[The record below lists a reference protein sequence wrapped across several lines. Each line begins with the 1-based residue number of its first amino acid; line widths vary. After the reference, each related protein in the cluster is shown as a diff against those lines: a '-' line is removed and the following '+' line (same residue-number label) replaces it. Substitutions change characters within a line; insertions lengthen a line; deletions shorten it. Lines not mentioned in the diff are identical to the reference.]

1 MLQDGIMV
9 VPGTTMEKVLK
20 CFEHFFGAARIQKT
34 PCDSGIQQQDMSQEL
49 GQLDS
54 SRYRSII
61 GLLLYLSRDLVD
73 IMFTVKELATSMSK
87 PTLCSLQR
95 LRRLM
100 GYLKRTG
107 DMGMKLGM
115 PEYGKG
121 KRKEGCEFQW
131 LLETFTDADWAS
143 NKSHRKSTNCAIHFL
158 NGSFIHA
165 SSRTQKVISVSPAES
180 ELHAL
185 VSGWCAGIFI
195 KRCAEFLLSC
205 PVQRFQWTDNSAA
218 RQLVAR
224 QGVGRIRHLSG
235 KILWIQDAVLAG
247 EVQMGHVPTLVN
259 FSDIGT
265 KSLIRSRLYFLLHE
279 IGAMDPESL
288 DPVGQE
294 ERQEFPC
301 EAGEICEQYEPDV
314 CSPRP

>member
-20 CFEHFFGAARIQKT
+20 CFEHFFGVARIQKT

-107 DMGMKLGM
+107 DMGMRLGM
-115 PEYGKG
+115 GKENE
-121 KRKEGCEFQW
+121 RKDVSFNGCSKHSQTRIGRATKVTANRQIAPF
-131 LLETFTDADWAS
+131 TF
-143 NKSHRKSTNCAIHFL
+143 
-158 NGSFIHA
+158 
-165 SSRTQKVISVSPAES
+165 
-180 ELHAL
+180 
-185 VSGWCAGIFI
+185 
-195 KRCAEFLLSC
+195 
-205 PVQRFQWTDNSAA
+205 
-218 RQLVAR
+218 
-224 QGVGRIRHLSG
+224 
-235 KILWIQDAVLAG
+235 
-247 EVQMGHVPTLVN
+247 
-259 FSDIGT
+259 
-265 KSLIRSRLYFLLHE
+265 
-279 IGAMDPESL
+279 
-288 DPVGQE
+288 
-294 ERQEFPC
+294 
-301 EAGEICEQYEPDV
+301 
-314 CSPRP
+314 

>member
-20 CFEHFFGAARIQKT
+20 CFEHFFGVARIQKT

-107 DMGMKLGM
+107 DMGMRLGM

-165 SSRTQKVISVSPAES
+165 SCRGLFHQQNRSCMQWFQVGVLVFSSKYVRSSFCHVPCSAFSGQTTALHANLWLDKALDAFAICQAKFCGSRTQ
-180 ELHAL
+180 
-185 VSGWCAGIFI
+185 
-195 KRCAEFLLSC
+195 FLLAKFKWVRCRYWSTS
-205 PVQRFQWTDNSAA
+205 VTLER
-218 RQLVAR
+218 
-224 QGVGRIRHLSG
+224 
-235 KILWIQDAVLAG
+235 
-247 EVQMGHVPTLVN
+247 EV
-259 FSDIGT
+259 
-265 KSLIRSRLYFLLHE
+265 
-279 IGAMDPESL
+279 
-288 DPVGQE
+288 
-294 ERQEFPC
+294 
-301 EAGEICEQYEPDV
+301 
-314 CSPRP
+314 